1 MTAALRGVV
10 AFGLLLAVTGV
21 LAASDIPRGSDKITI
36 CQACHGRDGN
46 SPYNSQWEQLTSQ
59 DLINQSEHARKF
71 VSNPVWP
78 KLAGQDAQYLAAQL
92 IDFKLGRRRDPIM
105 SKMAADL
112 TEADIF
118 DIATYYANQKSRPEA
133 TDPQASGVRQG
144 EVLYK
149 MGNPAV
155 GIPACVGCHGP
166 EAHGTSTLPRLA
178 GQHTIYLRKQLWAF
192 KSGKRAGSVMHRVAD
207 KLSEADIDRVAR
219 YLAGLK

>member
-59 DLINQSEHARKF
+59 DLIDQSEHARKF

-118 DIATYYANQKSRPEA
+118 DIAAYYANQKSRPEA
-133 TDPQASGVRQG
+133 TDPQTSGYGRAKSCTKREVRWLG
-144 EVLYK
+144 YRRVLVVTGPRRMVHPHYRVSP
-149 MGNPAV
+149 GNIRSICENSCGRSNRV
-155 GIPACVGCHGP
+155 SV
-166 EAHGTSTLPRLA
+166 
-178 GQHTIYLRKQLWAF
+178 
-192 KSGKRAGSVMHRVAD
+192 RAA
-207 KLSEADIDRVAR
+207 
-219 YLAGLK
+219 